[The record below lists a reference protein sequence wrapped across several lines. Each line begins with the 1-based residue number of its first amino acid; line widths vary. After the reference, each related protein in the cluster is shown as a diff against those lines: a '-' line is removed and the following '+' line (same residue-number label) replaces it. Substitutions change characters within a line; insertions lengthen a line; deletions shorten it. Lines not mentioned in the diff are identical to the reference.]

1 MDSDYIASQESLL
14 NSIIDMAIE
23 AWRFGKVFEKAMQK
37 LDVLDQKK
45 YISQYQWFFKKVT
58 SSLDNAGLRIV
69 NVEGQIYDIGMA
81 VTPINL
87 DEFSEK
93 DTLIVE
99 QMLEPIIMNSNSV
112 VKTGTVLLKR
122 REGCL

>member
-1 MDSDYIASQESLL
+1 MNSDYMTSQESLR

-23 AWRFGKVFEKAMQK
+23 AWRFGKVFEKALQK
-37 LDVLDQKK
+37 LDALDQKK
-45 YISQYQWFFKKVT
+45 YISQYQWFFKKVN

-69 NVEGQIYDIGMA
+69 NVEGQIYDVGMA

-87 DEFSEK
+87 NEFSER

-99 QMLEPIIMNSNSV
+99 QMLEPIIMNTNSV
-112 VKTGTVLLKR
+112 VKTGTVLLNKQ
-122 REGCL
+122 EEYL